1 MIIIPM
7 FYLLIK
13 HTHNHNYTALSGFH
27 TMQEQV
33 DIKRGAT
40 QFLQVP
46 LDGCIRRLIDK
57 IQSQL
62 KDFICKS
69 SFLLNKQRN
78 S

>member
-1 MIIIPM
+1 MIIMPM

-13 HTHNHNYTALSGFH
+13 HTHSHNYTALSGSH

-40 QFLQVP
+40 QFLQIP
-46 LDGCIRRLIDK
+46 LDGYIRLIDE

-62 KDFICKS
+62 KDF
-69 SFLLNKQRN
+69 FLQKFFPVK
-78 S
+78 